1 MVDNDTIRNLG
12 SDVEK
17 FDRRVGNI
25 DLQAD
30 TYRNKQEFEDLER
43 MYKHLYNKLDECD
56 SELQDSSFTSNKKPL
71 LSKLNQYKSDLEI
84 AKNKLNEK
92 KNRWKTQ
99 YNVELLKEGKLTG
112 ADKIK
117 TERDMILDQHKETDY
132 QGNIIDSIASNIKD
146 TNRNLEGIN
155 TELKDQGD
163 QMNRIHDH
171 AMAAESEVKQTEKI
185 MTKMERRQ
193 KCMKIIGGIAVV
205 VLGLADAAWLIYWII
220 TKIIKSSS
228 S

>member
-1 MVDNDTIRNLG
+1 MVDNDDVKDIG

-17 FDRRVGNI
+17 FDRRVSSINI
-25 DLQAD
+25 EAD
-30 TYRNKQEFEDLER
+30 PYRNKQEFEDLER
-43 MYKHLYNKLDECD
+43 WYQKLSLKIEECD
-56 SELQDSSFTSNKKPL
+56 NDIQDSSTTSNKKPL
-71 LSKLNQYKSDLEI
+71 INKLNQYKSGLDI

-99 YNVELLKEGKLTG
+99 YNIELLKEGKLTG
-112 ADKIK
+112 AEKIK
-117 TERDMILDQHKETDY
+117 TQRDMILEQHKETDY

-155 TELKDQGD
+155 TELKSQGD

-171 AMAAESEVKQTEKI
+171 AMNADTQVKQTEKI

-193 KCMKIIGGIAVV
+193 KCMKVIGGIAVV
-205 VLGLADAAWLIYWII
+205 IFGIFDIVWLIFWII
-220 TKIIKSSS
+220 RRFAKK
-228 S
+228 

>member
-1 MVDNDTIRNLG
+1 M
-12 SDVEK
+12 K
-17 FDRRVGNI
+17 
-25 DLQAD
+25 
-30 TYRNKQEFEDLER
+30 
-43 MYKHLYNKLDECD
+43 
-56 SELQDSSFTSNKKPL
+56 
-71 LSKLNQYKSDLEI
+71 
-84 AKNKLNEK
+84 K

>member
-1 MVDNDTIRNLG
+1 
-12 SDVEK
+12 
-17 FDRRVGNI
+17 
-25 DLQAD
+25 
-30 TYRNKQEFEDLER
+30 
-43 MYKHLYNKLDECD
+43 
-56 SELQDSSFTSNKKPL
+56 
-71 LSKLNQYKSDLEI
+71 
-84 AKNKLNEK
+84 
-92 KNRWKTQ
+92 
-99 YNVELLKEGKLTG
+99 
-112 ADKIK
+112 
-117 TERDMILDQHKETDY
+117 MILEQHKETDY
-132 QGNIIDSIASNIKD
+132 HGNIINSIASNIKD

-155 TELKDQGD
+155 TELKNQGD

-171 AMAAESEVKQTEKI
+171 AMNANTQVMQTEKI